1 MIMVFGETGQ
11 VAHELQSFKNIVSL
25 NRSQADLC
33 NPDQCA
39 ELIRVH
45 SPAAVINAAAYTD
58 VDNAEKEEA
67 LATTINSDAPGR
79 MAEACADLAIPF
91 VHISTDYVF
100 DGFGNDAWMP
110 LSKTNPQN
118 AYGRSKEAGE
128 MGIIESG
135 AVYGILRT
143 SWVVSNRGENFIKTM
158 LRLSETR
165 SELSIVSDQIG
176 APTPARDIAG
186 ACYQMA
192 LDLIASPSKT
202 GIYHFSGS
210 PNVSWYDFASEIF
223 RQTGRDIDLL
233 PILSADYPTVASRP
247 LNSRLNCE
255 STLIEFGIEQP
266 DWRKVLNEIL
276 REMGVLS

>member
-1 MIMVFGETGQ
+1 MILVFGKTGQ
-11 VAHELQSFKNIVSL
+11 VAHELQLFKNITSL

-33 NPDQCA
+33 NPEQCA
-39 ELIRVH
+39 ELIREH
-45 SPAAVINAAAYTD
+45 NPAAVINAAAYTA

-67 LATTINSDAPGR
+67 LATIINGDAPGQ
-79 MAEACADLAIPF
+79 MAKACAALAIPF

-100 DGFGNDAWMP
+100 DGTGNDAWATH
-110 LSKTNPQN
+110 SKTNPQN

-128 MGIIESG
+128 MGVIESG

-176 APTPARDIAG
+176 APTLARDIADT
-186 ACYQMA
+186 CYRIAMN
-192 LDLIASPSKT
+192 LIADPSKS
-202 GIYHFSGS
+202 GIYHFSGA
-210 PNVSWYDFASEIF
+210 PNVSWYDFANEIF
-223 RQTGRDIDLL
+223 RQTGRDINLT
-233 PILSADYPTVASRP
+233 PILSADYPTAAYRP

-255 STLIEFGIEQP
+255 STLVEFGIKQP
-266 DWRKVLNEIL
+266 NWREGLNAIL
-276 REMGVLS
+276 EELGAL